1 MTRANCVWAGICLSL
16 LMAVGA
22 QPAAA
27 QFQCNRSQDQAVEC
41 FVLNAVSTKLTSPRY
56 GMSVSQFET
65 YGVAVSKIM
74 QSNQTYLVL
83 FSTASAIGD
92 ALPPTN
98 SGGAANLAAQD
109 LAVQQIVQA
118 AVTNGIVVAPAETTA
133 LHLQYFTLDMVN
145 MMNSV
150 GGMLQIMAPG
160 TMLRVVDSY
169 IVTGSVAGQPNW
181 TTINAS
187 LSSAVTSLVTAG
199 TLKLPANITFNQVS
213 AYLQSVA
220 QAIYSYKQSTGRL
233 TL

>member
-1 MTRANCVWAGICLSL
+1 MKRANCVWAGICLSV
-16 LMAVGA
+16 LMTMGA

-27 QFQCNRSQDQAVEC
+27 QAQCGRSQDQAVEC
-41 FVLNAVSTKLTSPRY
+41 FVANAVSTKLTTPRY
-56 GMSVSQFET
+56 GMTMSQFET

-74 QSNQTYLVL
+74 QSDQAYLVL

-98 SGGAANLAAQD
+98 SSGSANLAAQD
-109 LAVQQIVQA
+109 LAVEQIVQA
-118 AVTNGIVVAPAETTA
+118 AVTNGIVVAPAETTSQ
-133 LHLQYFTLDMVN
+133 HLQYFTLDLVN
-145 MMNSV
+145 MMNSA

-169 IVTGSVAGQPNW
+169 IVTGSVAGQPSW
-181 TTINAS
+181 TKINAS
-187 LSSAVTSLVTAG
+187 ISSAVTSLVTAG
-199 TLKLPANITFNQVS
+199 TLKLPANVTFNQVS